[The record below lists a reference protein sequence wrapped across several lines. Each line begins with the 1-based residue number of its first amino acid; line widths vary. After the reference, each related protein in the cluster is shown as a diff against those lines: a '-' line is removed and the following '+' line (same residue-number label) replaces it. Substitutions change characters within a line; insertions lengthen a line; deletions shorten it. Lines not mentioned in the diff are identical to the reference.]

1 MVALNR
7 EQSRSR
13 EQFLFLSFLVMPEP
27 AYFYFGVNAGS
38 SEIDSLGSPEPF
50 CFGVNA
56 GSSEIDSLGSIS
68 PAIEDDT
75 VNIKTKATE
84 V

>member
-1 MVALNR
+1 
-7 EQSRSR
+7 
-13 EQFLFLSFLVMPEP
+13 MPES
-27 AYFYFGVNAGS
+27 AYFYFGVITDSSEIDSLGSPEPFCFGVNAGS

>member
-1 MVALNR
+1 M
-7 EQSRSR
+7 S
-13 EQFLFLSFLVMPEP
+13 EP
-27 AYFYFGVNAGS
+27 AYFYFGVNT
-38 SEIDSLGSPEPF
+38 
-50 CFGVNA
+50 

>member
-38 SEIDSLGSPEPF
+38 SEIDSLGS
-50 CFGVNA
+50 
-56 GSSEIDSLGSIS
+56 IS

>member
-1 MVALNR
+1 MESWPAVQQR
-7 EQSRSR
+7 T
-13 EQFLFLSFLVMPEP
+13 LSLLIFSCHVRTSM
-27 AYFYFGVNAGS
+27 FYFGVNAGS